1 MKKVNY
7 LSALVV
13 AGASLA
19 ASASVVSAQAIDSDS
34 VQVGASLGDIEG
46 ISGVFTFAINL
57 FYYLGWVGVILGV
70 GLAIFGLI
78 YKLINT
84 DSEEAM
90 KTVQGYLTKAVLIVV
105 AGILL
110 VSSGWIITTVAELIN
125 ADTPGIDSVTPDDV
139 LTP

>member
-13 AGASLA
+13 AGASVL
-19 ASASVVSAQAIDSDS
+19 ASVGSVSAQIASDEIKVKS
-34 VQVGASLGDIEG
+34 TLGGITGVEGA
-46 ISGVFTFAINL
+46 VTFAVNL
-57 FYYLGWVGVILGV
+57 FYYLGWMGVILGV

-110 VSSGWIITTVAELIN
+110 VSSGWIITTVAGLVGTGVVPSTTELDPN
-125 ADTPGIDSVTPDDV
+125 AVTD
-139 LTP
+139 

>member
-7 LSALVV
+7 LSALVLAGV
-13 AGASLA
+13 ATVSNAVVANAQVINSSSIKAS
-19 ASASVVSAQAIDSDS
+19 S
-34 VQVGASLGDIEG
+34 SLGG
-46 ISGVFTFAINL
+46 ISGVGGAVTFAVNL
-57 FYYLGWVGVILGV
+57 FYYLGWMGVILGV

-90 KTVQGYLTKAVLIVV
+90 QTVQGYLTKAVLIVV

-110 VSSGWIITTVAELIN
+110 VSSGWIIKTVAGLIGSDIIP
-125 ADTPGIDSVTPDDV
+125 DTNVTDPSEV
-139 LTP
+139 TK